1 MRNTKFD
8 KLVVEQGGIEKF
20 VEKLNQL
27 LKEKNLQEIAKEYG
41 IGRSTI
47 STGLTDNNFK
57 FNKGTN
63 TYVKVNTDFATL
75 DPEIYRLFVTGDFTK
90 TVTFRGEKQIVADFE
105 NLWKERFMGI
115 PLAKLYTLAIKEFT
129 EKYKK

>member
-8 KLVVEQGGIEKF
+8 KLVIEQGGIEEF
-20 VEKLNQL
+20 VGRLNEL
-27 LKEKNLQEIAKEYG
+27 LKEKSLQQIAKEFG

-47 STGLTDNNFK
+47 SAGLTDNNFK
-57 FNKGTN
+57 YDKGTN
-63 TYVKVNTDFATL
+63 TYVKVSTDFATL
-75 DPEIYRLFVTGDFTK
+75 DPDIYRLFVTGDFTK
-90 TVTFRGEKQIVADFE
+90 TVTFRGEKEVIADFE

-129 EKYKK
+129 EKYK